1 MTPNENNNSTPIEKD
16 DLVGLNRDIDE
27 NLKEGL
33 VGKVEEC
40 DQDGFEVKF
49 PLPGDK
55 DLSAKLPREDI
66 DFLVGTKQLKNENKS

>member
-16 DLVGLNRDIDE
+16 DLVGLNRDVDE

-33 VGKVEEC
+33 VGMVEEC
-40 DQDGFEVKF
+40 DQDGFDVKF
-49 PLPGDK
+49 PLPGGK

-66 DFLVGTKQLKNENKS
+66 DFLVGTKQLENENKS